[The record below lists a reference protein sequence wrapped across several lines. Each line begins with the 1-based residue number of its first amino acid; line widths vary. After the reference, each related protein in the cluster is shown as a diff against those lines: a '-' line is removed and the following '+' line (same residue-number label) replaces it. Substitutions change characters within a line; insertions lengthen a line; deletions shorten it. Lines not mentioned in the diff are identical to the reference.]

1 MIPQHKDLA
10 AGRWQKLS
18 FVEKMANIG
27 SEVERAIN
35 WKNRQNPDYSR
46 KAYDR
51 ALELIDLTLDSLQ
64 GFSRLKEIA
73 RMRELLVDY
82 FSGTNEYQSTDSS
95 WRNYFSPFTF
105 AARRNC

>member
-10 AGRWQKLS
+10 SGRWQALS

-35 WKNRQNPDYSR
+35 WEKRQNPDYSR

-51 ALELIDLTLDSLQ
+51 ALELIDLTLDSIQ
-64 GFSRLKEIA
+64 GFPRLKEIA

>member
-10 AGRWQKLS
+10 AGRWQTLS

-51 ALELIDLTLDSLQ
+51 ALELIDLTLDSIR
-64 GFSRLKEIA
+64 GFPRLKEIA